1 MVTDT
6 MVENEKESPGAG
18 RGGAGLN
25 SDASGR
31 LSG

>member
-1 MVTDT
+1 MNTV
-6 MVENEKESPGAG
+6 VGNEKEAPGAG